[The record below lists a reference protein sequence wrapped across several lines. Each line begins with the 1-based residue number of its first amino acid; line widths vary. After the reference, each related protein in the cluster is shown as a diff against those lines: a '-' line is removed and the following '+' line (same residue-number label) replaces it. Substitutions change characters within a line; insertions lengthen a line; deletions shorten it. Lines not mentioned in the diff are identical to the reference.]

1 MKDYAKQLIEENPFF
16 EKISRQEE
24 VLWINDK
31 YLPFDMIDGL
41 CQLVVS
47 DENIANVE
55 ARLGRFAPFIK
66 ACFPETEATDGVIE
80 SPLQKIPEM
89 QKALGEYGDT
99 KLPGQLLLK
108 MDSHLAVAGSIKAR
122 GGIYEVLKHAEEL
135 ALETGKLKLTD
146 DYSVLNSQEWKDFF
160 GQYTVQ
166 VGSTGNLGLSIGIS
180 SAAVGFRV
188 KVHMSADAKQWKKDL
203 LRSKGV
209 EVIEYENDYSA
220 AVAEGRR
227 LSAQDPRS
235 YFVDDENSTDLFLG
249 YAVAASRL
257 AKQLAEQQITVDG
270 DHPLFV
276 YLPAGVGGAPGGVA
290 YGLKR
295 IFKDNIHCFFAE
307 PTHCPSVLLGMATE
321 RYEDV
326 SVRDFDID
334 GITEADGLACASPSG
349 FVTRMDRN
357 IVSGDFTVDDA
368 RLYDFMRMLCE
379 TEDIRIEPSSC
390 AAFLGPLQVTGTVE
404 NAEKAATAE
413 APGHSKC
420 SASPESHTGHT
431 YLNSQGITNQTLK
444 NSTHICWAT
453 GGALV
458 PEDVWEE
465 WFSIQL

>member
-1 MKDYAKQLIEENPFF
+1 MKDYAKQLIKENPLF
-16 EKISRQEE
+16 EKISQQEE
-24 VLWINDK
+24 VLWLNDK

-47 DENIANVE
+47 DEDIADAE

-80 SPLQKIPEM
+80 SPLQKILKM
-89 QKALGEYGDT
+89 QKALGEYGHT
-99 KLPGQLLLK
+99 ELPGQLLLK
-108 MDSHLAVAGSIKAR
+108 MDSHLAVAGSVKAR

-135 ALETGKLKLTD
+135 ALETGRLKITD

-209 EVIEYENDYSA
+209 EVIEYESDYSA
-220 AVAEGRR
+220 AVAEGRK

-235 YFVDDENSTDLFLG
+235 YFVDDENSRDLFLG
-249 YAVAASRL
+249 YAVAACRL
-257 AKQLAEQQITVDG
+257 EKQLIAQQITVDEE
-270 DHPLFV
+270 HPLFV

-295 IFKDNIHCFFAE
+295 IFGDNVHCFFAE
-307 PTHCPSVLLGMATE
+307 PTHCPSVLLGMATG
-321 RYEDV
+321 RYGDV

-390 AAFLGPLQVTGTVE
+390 AAFLGPLQID
-404 NAEKAATAE
+404 A
-413 APGHSKC
+413 
-420 SASPESHTGHT
+420 
-431 YLNSQGITNQTLK
+431 QGITGEKLR

-458 PEDVWEE
+458 PEQVWEE